1 MFSWLKKQ
9 PKQSTNEKVAH
20 QPPGEVFPWPKGWQ
34 LTALDEAIIAVPAA
48 IIGDNEIIGT
58 VIHADDGVQLN
69 MPKEPHSTSGTL
81 IMLRLL
87 AGQSVW
93 LSKSCDA
100 FVVPQ
105 REGDSVL
112 RHFKISKVA

>member
-1 MFSWLKKQ
+1 MFGWLKKQ
-9 PKQSTNEKVAH
+9 PKQPPDEKIAH
-20 QPPGEVFPWPKGWQ
+20 QPPGEMFPWAKGWQ

-48 IIGDNEIIGT
+48 ILSDNEAIGS
-58 VIHADDGVQLN
+58 VIHTDDGVRLN
-69 MPKEPHSTSGTL
+69 MPMEPHSMPDAL
-81 IMLRLL
+81 IMLWLL

-112 RHFKISKVA
+112 RRFRVSKVS

>member
-1 MFSWLKKQ
+1 MFGWLKKR
-9 PKQSTNEKVAH
+9 PKQSPNETVAH
-20 QPPGEVFPWPKGWQ
+20 QPPGQLFPWTKGWQ

-48 IIGDNEIIGT
+48 ILGDNEAIGS
-58 VIHADDGVQLN
+58 VIHADDGVQFN
-69 MPKEPHSTSGTL
+69 MPKEPHSTPDSL
-81 IMLRLL
+81 IMLWLL

-100 FVVPQ
+100 FIVPQ

-112 RHFKISKVA
+112 RRFKVSKVA